1 MTRLGIRS
9 LWLALLVATCGSLL
23 PAVAWG
29 AEPPANDKF
38 ENRQVLGPGFP
49 GGAPIEVKGS
59 NVGAGSEAGENSSP
73 FAAGHSVWYEWEA
86 TGTGWTT
93 IGACE
98 AGFSTIVG
106 VFTGE
111 LGSLTPVAS
120 GNGSEGPD
128 CVGGQRQYT
137 FKAQA
142 GTKYEISVD
151 GNGFYVEPPPITE
164 GEFTLRIEE
173 TPPPP
178 NDDFANADLFEGK
191 ITEEPDG
198 SRFYFAHAGGYNWG
212 ATVEEPKEPLDS
224 PSDGA
229 TVWFTWTAPA
239 TAKYLFGGPC
249 CGSGLNWD
257 LYTGNSLE
265 ELSENLAATGPAEV
279 SVSAGTVFHIVVYGT
294 PPSEGAEPTM
304 ASFRFNISANLPPLP
319 KPPSGGSVPPPDIRP
334 PETTIAKTKLLSAS
348 GVVKFWL
355 SSDEPGGGFLCRLD
369 KKPFRPCD
377 SPKTYRHL
385 KPGRH
390 TFRAEAVDA
399 AGNVD
404 RSPAVAQIK
413 IPHKPR
419 HRR

>member
-1 MTRLGIRS
+1 MRWGFGLVVAFVMA
-9 LWLALLVATCGSLL
+9 LAVV
-23 PAVAWG
+23 PASALAV
-29 AEPPANDKF
+29 PANDKF
-38 ENRQVLGPGFP
+38 ENREVLGPGFP
-49 GGAPIEVKGS
+49 GGEPIEVIGS
-59 NVGAGSEAGENSSP
+59 NVGATPEAGENSSP

-86 TGTGWTT
+86 TSAGWTT

-98 AGFSTIVG
+98 AGIPTIVG

-111 LGSLTPVAS
+111 LGALSPVAS

-128 CVGGQRQYT
+128 CVGGQRQFT

-142 GTKYEISVD
+142 GTKYEIAVD
-151 GNGFYVEPPPITE
+151 GNGSYVEPPPPVTE
-164 GEFTLRIEE
+164 GEFTLRVEE

-178 NDDFANADLFEGK
+178 NDKFANADLFEGK

-198 SRFYFAHAGGYNWG
+198 NRFYFAHAGGYNWG
-212 ATVEEPKEPLDS
+212 ATTEPNEPLDG
-224 PSDGA
+224 PSYGA

-249 CGSGLNWD
+249 CGLGLNWD

-265 ELSENLAATGPAEV
+265 ELSENLAATGSAEV
-279 SVSAGTVFHIVVYGT
+279 SVSAGTVFHIAVYGT
-294 PPSEGAEPTM
+294 PQSEGAEPAM
-304 ASFRFNISANLPPLP
+304 ASFQFNISANLPPLP
-319 KPPSGGSVPPPDIRP
+319 KPPSGGSSSPPDITA
-334 PETTIAKTKLLSAS
+334 PETTIARTKLLSAS
-348 GVVKFWL
+348 GVAKFWL
-355 SSDEPGGGFLCRLD
+355 SSSEAGSFLCRLD
-369 KKPFRPCD
+369 KAPFKPCG

-404 RSPAVAQIK
+404 PSPVVAWIK
-413 IPHKPR
+413 IPHKQR